1 MGFILQESHP
11 LNIQQAFWVF
21 RFWYISTSRS
31 KVLYINILDIGG
43 MSMLFE
49 PKEETFKKHLST
61 PFNVLVAL
69 QQLEKEE
76 KLLYQ
81 KKEKLMES
89 EQRLLVRISNILQ
102 FRMQR
107 NKELKEQVEILDRNC
122 DELEKFLRSLLIYY
136 KEP

>member
-1 MGFILQESHP
+1 
-11 LNIQQAFWVF
+11 
-21 RFWYISTSRS
+21 
-31 KVLYINILDIGG
+31 
-43 MSMLFE
+43 MLFE